1 MDADSA
7 SLSILNSDY
16 TRLKGTL
23 EDSESGLFADVEAL
37 DLKIAKIVLDSDGNL
52 VVEASNITNLSSEI
66 GGAVSSA
73 TSGMI
78 TSATL
83 GAALDSG
90 NHVPDLT
97 SKYFVNLN
105 TNGSFAG
112 FQLLSGATTS
122 SLIVNVDDFKVQTSD
137 SAGALSETI
146 FSVNTVDG
154 IVEMENVRLKGQLDI
169 SNADVDGSMSIT
181 NQTITITDAGNNPR
195 VRFGKLS

>member
-1 MDADSA
+1 
-7 SLSILNSDY
+7 
-16 TRLKGTL
+16 
-23 EDSESGLFADVEAL
+23 
-37 DLKIAKIVLDSDGNL
+37 
-52 VVEASNITNLSSEI
+52 
-66 GGAVSSA
+66 
-73 TSGMI
+73 
-78 TSATL
+78 
-83 GAALDSG
+83 
-90 NHVPDLT
+90 
-97 SKYFVNLN
+97 LN